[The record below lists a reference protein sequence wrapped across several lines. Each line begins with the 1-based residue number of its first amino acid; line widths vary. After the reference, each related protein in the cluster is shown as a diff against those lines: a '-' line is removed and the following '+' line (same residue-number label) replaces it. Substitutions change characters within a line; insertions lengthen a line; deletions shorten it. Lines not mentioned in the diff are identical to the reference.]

1 MHDMF
6 ENFYRSAGLQIE
18 KNEYLRK
25 VNITNRSKSESY
37 FKSNVSDIS
46 LQHNNNIK

>member
-6 ENFYRSAGLQIE
+6 ENFYLRVYKFE

-25 VNITNRSKSESY
+25 VNITNRSKSE
-37 FKSNVSDIS
+37 
-46 LQHNNNIK
+46 